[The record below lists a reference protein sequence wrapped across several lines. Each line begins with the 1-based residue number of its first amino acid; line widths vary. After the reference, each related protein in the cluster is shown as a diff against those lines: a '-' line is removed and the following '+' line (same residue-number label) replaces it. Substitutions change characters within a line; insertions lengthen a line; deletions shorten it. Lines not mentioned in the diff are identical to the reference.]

1 MFLAKAR
8 PEREFTVRRP
18 RRDPFPASIAGMEVS
33 DPSKKK
39 T

>member
-8 PEREFTVRRP
+8 PEREFTVRRL
-18 RRDPFPASIAGMEVS
+18 RRNLRSASIAGMEA
-33 DPSKKK
+33 PGPGKKK